1 MAHLDVRKF
10 LGTDWIRTEELI
22 RSQLASDIDL
32 LNRTN
37 DDLLS
42 NSGKQI
48 RPALSLLVAR
58 ACADGPIGELSWRYA
73 AAAELLH
80 NATLLHDDVADAS
93 DERRG
98 RPTVNALMG
107 PRVSVLVGDYWL
119 VRAVG
124 CILDAE
130 GCHMEVIRLFAGTL
144 RNLAEGEM
152 FQLQKAQTVDTG
164 IDDYLRII
172 YCKTA
177 TLFETTARSAA
188 ISAGA
193 DAGLVEK
200 MGEYA
205 RCIGM
210 AFQVRDDI
218 FDYTPGID
226 VGKPVGA
233 DLLEKKIT
241 LPLLGAFSNAGA
253 GEEAR
258 IRALL
263 RRVGVEPDVCG
274 EIYDFVI
281 ENGGVAWAQERLQEY
296 VNEALSLLAVL
307 RHSPERDCLEE
318 LTRYVGNRN
327 I

>member
-1 MAHLDVRKF
+1 MAPERVREF
-10 LGTDWIRTEELI
+10 LGDDWRRTDELI

-32 LNRTN
+32 LNSTN
-37 DDLLS
+37 ESILS

-48 RPALSLLVAR
+48 RPVLSLLVAR
-58 ACADGPIGELSWRYA
+58 ACADGPIGELSFRYA

-98 RPTVNALMG
+98 KPTVNALMG

-124 CILDAE
+124 CILEAE
-130 GCHMEVIRLFAGTL
+130 GCHMDVIRLFAGTL

-152 FQLQKAQTVDTG
+152 FQLQKAMSGDTTL
-164 IDDYLRII
+164 DDYIRII

-177 TLFETTARSAA
+177 TLFETAAKSAA
-188 ISAGA
+188 MGVGA
-193 DAGLVEK
+193 PEELVGK

-205 RCIGM
+205 RCLGM

-218 FDYTPGID
+218 FDYTPGLN

-241 LPLLGAFSNAGA
+241 LPLLGAFRNAGEA
-253 GEEAR
+253 EEAR
-258 IRALL
+258 MRGMLCRIDS
-263 RRVGVEPDVCG
+263 EPELCRD
-274 EIYDFVI
+274 IYSFVI
-281 ENGGVAWAQERLQEY
+281 DNGGVALAQEKLDEY
-296 VNEALSLLAVL
+296 VREALSLLTVL
-307 RHSPERDCLEE
+307 RPCPERDCLEE